1 MFHDLFY
8 LGGFLALGALI
19 LLGSRYLLARPFSH
33 LLCLTIGLT
42 IAAMAW
48 FHLIAVRSEADGPV
62 HYTVLTIAQYGV
74 LALGFKLWFSLNY
87 PRFNRASRVVAHSF
101 AHVSLSFVIFA
112 GYWLKTTH
120 PIVVFLLYPLS
131 SLSVALIAESIEEA
145 LERRSGV
152 NHD

>member
-1 MFHDLFY
+1 MSHDFLY
-8 LGGFLALGALI
+8 LGGFLALGASI

-33 LLCLTIGLT
+33 LLGSTIGLT

-48 FHLIAVRSEADGPV
+48 FHLIAVRSEAESQV

-87 PRFNRASRVVAHSF
+87 PRFNRASRVVAHSL
-101 AHVSLSFVIFA
+101 AHVSLTFVIFA

-120 PIVVFLLYPLS
+120 PIIVFLLYPLS

-145 LERRSGV
+145 AERRSGV
-152 NHD
+152 SHD

>member
-1 MFHDLFY
+1 MFHDFFY
-8 LGGFLALGALI
+8 LGGFFALGASI
-19 LLGSRYLLARPFSH
+19 LLGSRYFQAQPFSN
-33 LLCLTIGLT
+33 LLGFIIGLT

-48 FHLIAVRSEADGPV
+48 FHVVSVRAEGDGPV